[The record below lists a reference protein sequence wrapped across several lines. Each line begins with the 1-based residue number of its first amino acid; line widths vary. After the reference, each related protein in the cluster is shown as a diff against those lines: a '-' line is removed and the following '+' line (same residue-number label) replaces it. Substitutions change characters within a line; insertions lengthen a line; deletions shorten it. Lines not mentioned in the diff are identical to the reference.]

1 MQFAGEKFIQF
12 ADLVI
17 VRNMLQHFYSGQGT
31 AVIIHFLRDTI
42 HQILFKEIFHTDI
55 DLLDI
60 FRCVICRTTGRY
72 IDDNR
77 KVGTHVLQLDRGQKF
92 ICKIPDMA
100 DTWQR
105 IDRRDPVRTKLRQ
118 DITVL
123 TENHIHFI
131 VVPHTDQL

>member
-1 MQFAGEKFIQF
+1 MQFVGEKFIQF

-17 VRNMLQHFYSGQGT
+17 VCNMLQHFHSGQGT

-42 HQILFKEIFHTDI
+42 HQIL
-55 DLLDI
+55 

-105 IDRRDPVRTKLRQ
+105 IDCRDPVRTKLRQ